1 MHLSNPYAREEWR
14 RHSVVSPVV
23 DGTVTDD
30 TWAAVDIGKA
40 KERLG
45 FFNTRDDAFAAAD
58 AYISRLP

>member
-1 MHLSNPYAREEWR
+1 M
-14 RHSVVSPVV
+14 VVCK
-23 DGTVTDD
+23 DD